1 MEEIR
6 SERIKR
12 ASARR
17 RTRESYDAPGQEI
30 AGERANRKFFYIA
43 AGSILVAL
51 VAFLCGI
58 QMGRS
63 LSELRITGDT
73 GAALTDRKGKAPPF
87 RVMEKG
93 KGNQPVPEA
102 RERSRQP
109 GEKSKEKEVGSPSG
123 GGARAV
129 TESVS
134 AAPPEKSPPPQ
145 EEKPAA
151 LKAKY
156 SLQVAALNN
165 SAEAEDLV
173 NDLKKKGY
181 EAYQVTG
188 TAAAKGTLH
197 RVRIGHFQTL
207 QEARQFAHLFEKK
220 ENRKPIISSVQ
231 NP

>member
-1 MEEIR
+1 MKEIR
-6 SERIKR
+6 AERIKR

-17 RTRESYDAPGQEI
+17 RARESSYEAPRGQI
-30 AGERANRKFFYIA
+30 AGEKANRKFFYIA

-63 LSELRITGDT
+63 LSELRMTGDI
-73 GAALTDRKGKAPPF
+73 GASLKDQKGKAPPF

-93 KGNQPVPEA
+93 KGSQPAQEA
-102 RERSRQP
+102 RERTGDP
-109 GEKSKEKEVGSPSG
+109 GERSKEKDASPAGLKAG
-123 GGARAV
+123 GGV
-129 TESVS
+129 VS
-134 AAPPEKSPPPQ
+134 APQPEKSPAPPE
-145 EEKPAA
+145 EEKP
-151 LKAKY
+151 LTPKAKY

-165 SAEAEDLV
+165 SAEAQDLV
-173 NDLKKKGY
+173 NELKKKGY

-207 QEARQFAHLFEKK
+207 QEARQFALSFEKK
-220 ENRKPIISSVQ
+220 ENRKPIIASLQ